1 MASCQRARGTGRADR
16 WRSRSG
22 SPGRSAS
29 PSPTRSPS
37 SKSCPNRAYDAL
49 HAATRPQS
57 LGAEDPD
64 PSRRAPGG
72 VGIGFLVAGW
82 AVDEQR
88 PPPGRHSVANAR
100 ARALASAAGPIVV
113 PGRELAGPEAEAS
126 GSVARRAHAPEDYAA
141 RRISMPT
148 LSLAFRVLVRC
159 PERGLPAPDRSSPYR
174 KPHLTLPRQ
183 GRTRD
188 PFTAQSN
195 LFRPQQK
202 HPGSALS
209 ATPDARPHPRAVSGA
224 GCFWWRRR
232 VPPPGP
238 ETLL

>member
-1 MASCQRARGTGRADR
+1 MSRVSG
-16 WRSRSG
+16 RSRPCSRG
-22 SPGRSAS
+22 LRGR
-29 PSPTRSPS
+29 RY
-37 SKSCPNRAYDAL
+37 CIGR
-49 HAATRPQS
+49 RPPS
-57 LGAEDPD
+57 LGGE
-64 PSRRAPGG
+64 
-72 VGIGFLVAGW
+72 
-82 AVDEQR
+82 E
-88 PPPGRHSVANAR
+88 
-100 ARALASAAGPIVV
+100 
-113 PGRELAGPEAEAS
+113 AGPEAEAP

-159 PERGLPAPDRSSPYR
+159 PERGLPAPNRSSPYR

-188 PFTAQSN
+188 PFTVQSN

-238 ETLL
+238 EALLRTGHQPRDRLRPETALQSTASHRVLRLGRYSPADLR

>member
-1 MASCQRARGTGRADR
+1 MAVAIRIAGPIRVTKPDPKPVIQIM
-16 WRSRSG
+16 
-22 SPGRSAS
+22 
-29 PSPTRSPS
+29 
-37 SKSCPNRAYDAL
+37 PNHTCDAL
-49 HAATRPQS
+49 HVAARTQS

-64 PSRRAPGG
+64 PFRRAPGG
-72 VGIGFLVAGW
+72 MGIGFLVAGW

-159 PERGLPAPDRSSPYR
+159 SERGLPAPNRSSPYR

-188 PFTAQSN
+188 PFTVQSN

>member
-1 MASCQRARGTGRADR
+1 MLWIHPGGPLTG
-16 WRSRSG
+16 
-22 SPGRSAS
+22 SAS
-29 PSPTRSPS
+29 ASLSADGPRISRDRRLADFRPSM
-37 SKSCPNRAYDAL
+37 
-49 HAATRPQS
+49 PQ
-57 LGAEDPD
+57 A
-64 PSRRAPGG
+64 
-72 VGIGFLVAGW
+72 
-82 AVDEQR
+82 
-88 PPPGRHSVANAR
+88 
-100 ARALASAAGPIVV
+100 ALALAGEPIVIS
-113 PGRELAGPEAEAS
+113 GRELAGPEAEAS

-159 PERGLPAPDRSSPYR
+159 SERGLPAPNRSSPYR

-188 PFTAQSN
+188 PFTVQSN